1 MGDYETLVIAQAA
14 GFSEGVLLLYERL
27 NMVPMLLEQYAR
39 SGTDRARRQMLAMCE
54 HRDPEIFAD
63 VLSHFVS
70 MAQENLKGDPKEEAS
85 VDSESEIGGLLHD
98 IHEALVMAIDHG
110 DLPPVRILRILAGEG
125 RDMFTSD
132 RLDANRYHHRS
143 GVPLVAAMD
152 YVSAVLDD
160 CNNKICRLKVNTFIG
175 FFAIVNLESL
185 RMIVLAA
192 PRRIAKE

>member
-1 MGDYETLVIAQAA
+1 MGDYETLVIVQAA
-14 GFSEGVLLLYERL
+14 GFSEGILLLYERL

-63 VLSHFVS
+63 VLSHFVNMTQKS
-70 MAQENLKGDPKEEAS
+70 LMGDPNEEAS
-85 VDSESEIGGLLHD
+85 VESESEIGGLLHD

-132 RLDANRYHHRS
+132 RLDANRYHHSS
-143 GVPLVAAMD
+143 GVPLAAALD
-152 YVSAVLDD
+152 YVNAVLDD
-160 CNNKICRLKVNTFIG
+160 CSSKICRLKVNIFID
-175 FFAIVNLESL
+175 FFAILILN
-185 RMIVLAA
+185 
-192 PRRIAKE
+192 PDT